1 MATTAY
7 VFTGIKPFWSYDSF
21 RINNRY
27 IGGGT
32 GFINTCAGIVIAN
45 NVAHTVTV
53 VTSMNLTF
61 MVNDLML
68 KFHKMSP
75 FLTRFYNSTEGLNS
89 IDLNDH
95 FGLLGKFWICNFE
108 HCLVENPTTDIVV
121 EIDPS
126 GARNIYDGSGGGYVS
141 PDGILKNLTM
151 NTGTGR
157 FELLDRNGITWY
169 FKALGS
175 SDPDT
180 STEKLYRLEKI
191 SDLSGVTIYV
201 EWEEENADP
210 SGSDDKWRISKIEME
225 DNDKKFTEVLTFGYI
240 AMDISSSH
248 YHFINSIT
256 DYIGNVWS
264 YEYDTSGNLTK
275 VVYPVDQLTHEYSY
289 SGTSQLEII
298 TDMNGND
305 WEIDYSNRTRRIEVD
320 GSYETVTYTW
330 TTGTSPN
337 PVVNLSKVDEGSKTW
352 KYNHDF
358 TWSTAPGN
366 LTEFIIPNNV
376 TADYPYKY
384 TWTKNQL
391 TKMETPLAL
400 ATSSGAFYEYTYLP
414 GGIAGDPVAVSPPA
428 ETNNGQGNLV
438 VSRFYDGSGYLEQY
452 RTDYNF
458 NNRDLLQWIGRD
470 LQSGTYPT
478 AVYFTKTKFEYDSDY
493 NLIRTISGIN
503 EATSPD
509 EEPEDASLDIV
520 QVYEYDA
527 NGNVTKMISGNGHET
542 TIEYDAY
549 GAVTRRTDPG
559 GFSVQPVWDSRHL
572 YLTAM
577 VDELGYV
584 RTLKSDV
591 LGLLL
596 ERCDSLGNVRKYVYD
611 SNGNLL
617 KYVEPMGNTYTKEYN
632 EKNNVLKEL
641 SPTLIEKSYEYD
653 SRGNRTKVTT
663 YHNGNAFE
671 TNFTFDDSSRLTQVD
686 YTVNSTTYQTVFYYD
701 RDSHIINMVD
711 PYSNTTTYAFDEY
724 GNTTEILY
732 PYIEFVERS
741 VVTYR
746 SLKVNYYYS
755 GPMGAQDRILRSYL
769 EDPQG
774 GSTPPPPPSTV
785 IDTQGET
792 FDYDRLGRAVI
803 HEISPDWDFVS
814 AISNGDIKYRD
825 TSFFNADGNLCV
837 VERSTWTY
845 NTSETRWEF
854 QSSKASRYEY
864 DNCGNKIKEIIPRDG
879 DPVLTDD
886 ASYIITHEFDAR
898 RQEVKT
904 EVGSEQT
911 KVYSYDAAGRM
922 VSSGKISKTDY
933 LETSRLNVVVGSS
946 SSGGGG
952 GIITGATTLTSKSTG
967 SLVGGS
973 SYSSSTSDFAISNRF
988 EYDKNGNNIV
998 IFDGNGIKKEFQ
1010 YDAENRIVAYIDGMQ
1025 RVTLRN
1031 YYADSGRLK
1040 QIIKPN
1046 GDHTDYAYDVSGR
1059 ITYVMEQK
1067 NNQVFE
1073 FSSGIPIGTPAVN
1086 VTYTKGTYTF
1096 DGTAFTQVSETVQY
1110 EVERDG
1116 ADSYIQSFSRDK
1128 LGRIRYYHFYDDSDN
1143 GTFYEY
1149 IYDAYGNLQRITKPD
1164 GLTIEYHYDK
1174 MNRMVLEVL
1183 NPEGTG
1189 NTNNAFTYTC
1199 CRMNDFIQTESGTT
1213 LQPHE
1218 YVYDKS
1224 ARLTKESYK
1233 WVSYTGEPEVV
1244 TSHDF
1249 DYQYDSG
1256 GRRQRLSDPYWSTLE
1271 DVSEN
1276 PIPKF
1281 SHINYDDVGN
1291 KKSTDRS
1298 RELSESMGGGQ
1309 TRKRPWAG
1317 QTFLRSGGTENFT
1330 AEFDPG
1336 GRVTRIT
1343 YPGHFGEAVLEVNY
1357 SYFND
1362 NRLKEIVARDITGA
1376 APVEIYVIEYKYDV
1390 NGRRVRQTVWD
1401 SRDDSWPQYD
1411 AFYEYNYR
1419 DMLTEERYMKYN
1431 STTKRMDVYRKREY
1445 TYDNGGSM
1453 TVKKIYEGD
1462 DWIQYALTYSRGYHI
1477 TDWDNTISSGT
1488 VNSNIAVTY
1497 DDNGNLLTLG
1507 AVTAS
1512 TLDQFDTVALTFT
1525 YDRKN
1530 RLSTYTFTGNNT
1542 RTLKWDALGR
1552 IREKT
1557 WSTNKQVFYHD
1568 GRQLVQIWD
1577 ETVDG
1582 DDVTRDIAYDLYKG
1596 QTGYLKDIDFNSN
1609 PDEAGYLIK
1618 DAQGS
1623 IRAIVKVSYS
1633 GGTYTV
1639 TTDKYNTDSYGEWLD
1654 IDSAHTNGTHYMR
1667 YISCRVEDYGN
1678 PGSTVDNQALYH
1690 TDHRHY
1696 LPMLG
1701 IFLQRE
1707 PLMTLPSQRSSTLSD
1722 NPNILNPY
1730 RYAENKPSIATD
1742 SSGKASGGGD
1752 SKCTEVYYRCSIEKN
1767 RNEAKCYEIWNE
1779 HYEKMVSCQ
1788 NAMEKV
1794 NVSMLRDAN
1803 SGIAA
1808 CKIQLAQDL
1817 ADCVTT
1823 TDISKRTICV
1833 YKALNRYLDC
1843 CDKYVS
1849 LKNYATYILPNL
1861 ISKWTQCTYN
1871 NVEKSLWL
1879 CMDCAQIEECN
1890 CWCEAGCGCCA
1901 NPWNEQECLKGWDF
1915 CDPDMLGGGGG
1926 SVVACPTCKWWE
1938 FIPFANSFSTCT
1950 LPLSESDFQ
1959 KYYGEGWQQKHS
1971 DCQDKVETKC
1981 ANFDFFKSKKCPDPR
1996 TDLGLS
2002 WMKPDKAV
2010 PIEIEWP

>member
-27 IGGGT
+27 LGGGT

-75 FLTRFYNSTEGLNS
+75 FLTRFYNSTEGLNA
-89 IDLNDH
+89 IDLNNH
-95 FGLLGKFWICNFE
+95 FGLLGKYWICNFE

-126 GARNIYDGSGGGYVS
+126 GARNIFDGSGGGYVS
-141 PDGILKNLTM
+141 PDGILKNLTK

-210 SGSDDKWRISKIEME
+210 SGSDDKWRILKIEME
-225 DNDKKFTEVLTFGYI
+225 DNDNKLTEVLTFGYI

-248 YHFINSIT
+248 YHFINAIT
-256 DYIGNVWS
+256 DYVGNVWS

-275 VVYPVDQLTHEYSY
+275 VIYPVDQLTHEYSY
-289 SGTSQLEII
+289 SGTSQLSTI

-305 WEIDYSNRTRRIEVD
+305 WEIDYTNRTRRIEVD

-337 PVVNLSKVDEGSKTW
+337 PVVNLSKADEGSKTW

-366 LTEFIIPNNV
+366 LTEFIIPDNV

-458 NNRDLLQWIGRD
+458 NNSDLLQWIGRD

-478 AVYFTKTKFEYDSDY
+478 AVYFTKTEYEYDSIF

-520 QVYEYDA
+520 QEYEYDS
-527 NGNVTKMISGNGHET
+527 NGNVTKMISGNGNET
-542 TIEYDAY
+542 TIEYDTY
-549 GAVTRRTDPG
+549 GAVIRRTDPG

-572 YLTAM
+572 YLSAM

-584 RTLKSDV
+584 RTLQSDV

-611 SNGNLL
+611 NNGNLI

-632 EKNNVLKEL
+632 EKNNVVKEL

-663 YHNGNAFE
+663 YQETYHNGNAFD

-711 PYSNTTTYAFDEY
+711 PYSNTTTYDFDDY
-724 GNTTEILY
+724 GNTIEILY
-732 PYIEFVERS
+732 PYIEFIYSGR
-741 VVTYR
+741 TYYR
-746 SLKVNYYYS
+746 SLKVNYYYG
-755 GPMGAQDRILRSYL
+755 GPMGTQDRILKSYL
-769 EDPQG
+769 EDQQG

-785 IDTQGET
+785 VDTQGET
-792 FDYDRLGRAVI
+792 FDYDHLGRAVI
-803 HEISPDWDFVS
+803 HEMSPDWDFVS
-814 AISNGDIKYRD
+814 AISNGDVKYRD
-825 TSFFNADGNLCV
+825 TSFFDADGHLCV
-837 VERSTWTY
+837 TERSTWTY

-879 DPVLTDD
+879 DPILTDD
-886 ASYIITHEFDAR
+886 DSYIITHEYDAR

-904 EVGSEQT
+904 QVGSEQT
-911 KVYSYDAAGRM
+911 KVFSYDAAGRM
-922 VSSGKISKTDY
+922 ISSGKISKTDY
-933 LETSRLNVVVGSS
+933 VETSRLTITSGTD

-952 GIITGATTLTSKSTG
+952 GVITMMGAGAIPTSLTTG
-967 SLVGGS
+967 SA
-973 SYSSSTSDFAISNRF
+973 YTSSTSDFAITNRF

-1046 GDHTDYAYDVSGR
+1046 GDHTDYVYDETGR

-1067 NNQVFE
+1067 NNQTLE
-1073 FSSGIPIGTPAVN
+1073 FVSGVPVGTPAVK

-1116 ADSYIQSFSRDK
+1116 ADSYIQAFSMDK
-1128 LGRIRYYHFYDDSDN
+1128 LGRIRYYHFYDDEDN
-1143 GTFYEY
+1143 GTYYEY

-1164 GLTIEYHYDK
+1164 GLTIEYEYDK
-1174 MNRMVLEVL
+1174 MNRMVLEIL
-1183 NPEGTG
+1183 NPEGG
-1189 NTNNAFTYTC
+1189 GDTNNEFTYTC
-1199 CRMNDFIQTESGTT
+1199 CRMNDFTQTESGTT
-1213 LQPHE
+1213 LEPHE

-1233 WVSYTGEPEVV
+1233 WVSDTGVPTVS
-1244 TSHDF
+1244 SHDF
-1249 DYQYDSG
+1249 EYEYDSG

-1276 PIPKF
+1276 PIPRY

-1298 RELSESMGGGQ
+1298 RELSESMDGGQ

-1317 QTFLRSGGTENFT
+1317 QTFLRSGGSDIYSS
-1330 AEFDPG
+1330 EFDQA

-1343 YPGHFGEAVLEVNY
+1343 YPGHFGEAALEINY

-1362 NRLKEIVARDITGA
+1362 NRLKEIVARDITGV

-1401 SRDDSWPQYD
+1401 SHDDSWPQYD

-1431 STTKRMDVYRKREY
+1431 TTTKRMDVYRKREY

-1462 DWIQYALTYSRGYHI
+1462 DWIRYALAYSRGYHI
-1477 TDWDNTISSGT
+1477 TGWSNTVSSGT
-1488 VNSNIAVTY
+1488 VAISLPYCTY
-1497 DDNGNLLTLG
+1497 DDNGNLATVPAITVTSGPTQFNTLG
-1507 AVTAS
+1507 IG
-1512 TLDQFDTVALTFT
+1512 FT

-1530 RLSTYTFTGNNT
+1530 RLSTYAFNPGATTY
-1542 RTLKWDALGR
+1542 TLKWDALGR

-1596 QTGYLKDIDFNSN
+1596 ETGYLKDIDFNSN
-1609 PDEAGYLIK
+1609 PDEEGYLIK

-1623 IRAIVKVSYS
+1623 VRAIVKVSYS
-1633 GGTYTV
+1633 GGTYTI
-1639 TTDKYNTDSYGEWLD
+1639 TTDKYNTDAYGDWLD
-1654 IDSAHTNGTHYMR
+1654 FDSAHTNGTHYMR

-1678 PGSTVDNQALYH
+1678 PGSTFDNQALYH

-1707 PLMTLPSQRSSTLSD
+1707 PLMVFASVNYINRFCY
-1722 NPNILNPY
+1722 NPQALMPY
-1730 RYAENKPSIATD
+1730 RYVHNQPAVLSDRSGLDCDGVDESECTNEFLLDASRCLQDRNRHTD
-1742 SSGKASGGGD
+1742 NHIVCKN
-1752 SKCTEVYYRCSIEKN
+1752 VIEGF
-1767 RNEAKCYEIWNE
+1767 AHI
-1779 HYEKMVSCQ
+1779 HYAFHNVWGNYKSCQ
-1788 NAMEKV
+1788 GLLVQCQATCHSLYPLNDEQTGNPSTKAIREGG
-1794 NVSMLRDAN
+1794 LA
-1803 SGIAA
+1803 G
-1808 CKIQLAQDL
+1808 CLAQCAEMYNACIANQNWYSISLDSTEDFKVSW
-1817 ADCVTT
+1817 DCNAER
-1823 TDISKRTICV
+1823 I
-1833 YKALNRYLDC
+1833 
-1843 CDKYVS
+1843 
-1849 LKNYATYILPNL
+1849 KNLYINC
-1861 ISKWTQCTYN
+1861 IGCAS
-1871 NVEKSLWL
+1871 EKSCKCLVDRFPECYHYIEERILGYIEDCECGWL
-1879 CMDCAQIEECN
+1879 CVC
-1890 CWCEAGCGCCA
+1890 
-1901 NPWNEQECLKGWDF
+1901 
-1915 CDPDMLGGGGG
+1915 
-1926 SVVACPTCKWWE
+1926 SVRACMACSPR
-1938 FIPFANSFSTCT
+1938 FFSTCRVRY
-1950 LPLSESDFQ
+1950 SSDFNSFQ
-1959 KYYGEGWQQKHS
+1959 RYGPCYEVQEDDFGYPGACSGKIIL
-1971 DCQDKVETKC
+1971 CR
-1981 ANFDFFKSKKCPDPR
+1981 NFDLVQKR
-1996 TDLGLS
+1996 R
-2002 WMKPDKAV
+2002 
-2010 PIEIEWP
+2010 